1 MTAALP
7 RRHFLAGSGAAM
19 AAGLPAGARALAA
32 PAGRAPTRWR
42 LLGVA
47 PASEKLPQLADDYR
61 RGVELGLA
69 QAGARQVS
77 MDWLSAGPLPSKPAR
92 AIHALLRTGN
102 FDAVVGWM
110 PPLLADSVAA
120 LAGPRGIPLWI
131 SDSGADLGAPAAQA
145 AHPHPWQVRH
155 SLELCPMAC
164 ALADQVYRQCGPRAF
179 LALGWHE
186 SGYDFVQA
194 FQHRWRTLGGQI
206 VGRHIAGTPE
216 QPHEFSGLREAT
228 VSQQPDVVVALFSGS
243 QAQRFGQWWR
253 TQRPAR
259 SALAGLPWLTA
270 PDASLPA
277 WTVSSWPAA
286 NSAPQ
291 PWAEHFTRAGLAWT
305 PAALLGAEAGASLG
319 AALGAAHPGASAQ
332 DVWAA
337 LRATPLAGPR
347 GERRWQDAGR
357 DSTGPLWH
365 ATAATEDA
373 RTERQHPPML
383 SSASRARGGWTTGY
397 FLT

>member
-1 MTAALP
+1 MTTALP
-7 RRHFLAGSGAAM
+7 RRHFLASSGAAM

-42 LLGVA
+42 ILGVA

-69 QAGARQVS
+69 QAGAGQVS
-77 MDWLSAGPLPSKPAR
+77 IDWLSAGPLPSKPTR
-92 AIHALLRTGN
+92 AIDAKLRTEK

-110 PPLLADSVAA
+110 PPLLADNVAA

-131 SDSGADLGAPAAQA
+131 SDSGADMPVQAGQA
-145 AHPHPWQVRH
+145 AHRHPWQVRH

-164 ALADQVYRQCGPRAF
+164 ALAEQVYRQCGPRAF

-228 VSQQPDVVVALFSGS
+228 VSLQPDVVVALFSGS

-259 SALAGLPWLTA
+259 SALAGFPWLA
-270 PDASLPA
+270 SPDTGLPA
-277 WTVSSWPAA
+277 WTVGSWPDAER
-286 NSAPQ
+286 APQ
-291 PWAEHFTRAGLAWT
+291 PWAGLFTRAGLAWT

-319 AALGAAHPGASAQ
+319 AALAAAHPGASAK

-337 LRATPLAGPR
+337 LHAAPLAGPR
-347 GERRWQDAGR
+347 GERRWQDAGQ
-357 DSTGPLWH
+357 DSAGPLWH
-365 ATAATEDA
+365 ATAASA
-373 RTERQHPPML
+373 SAGLQHQHPPVL
-383 SSASRARGGWTTGY
+383 PAASRARGGWTTGY